1 MMQPKSETSAARL
14 PLSTVA
20 RAVFLVAL
28 LLGVDSPA
36 LAGFTAFFGIDE
48 GAGTPPTPLVNSLTA
63 HNSFVG
69 ALTGVGVENFDSR
82 ALNAFPTTLALGPTS
97 ITATATTNDAAHNFV
112 NNGTPNGAFA
122 TSGTQFLYQDGTN
135 PAGND
140 NTLTFSAAVAGV
152 GMYVTDL
159 NDGTN
164 PADQLRLVVTL
175 ADAST
180 QTFTTAN
187 FPNDHNANVF
197 FFGVV
202 SSDPALKI
210 ASVRILNTVPNGGD
224 AFGID
229 DLTVG
234 TAAAVPE
241 PASLALL
248 GAGTLGVAVGCVRRR
263 RRPSRFAQRR
273 TDGGLEAETH
283 VRT

>member
-1 MMQPKSETSAARL
+1 MMRPKSETSTARL

-20 RAVFLVAL
+20 GAVFLVAI
-28 LLGVDSPA
+28 LLGVDSPV
-36 LAGFTAFFGIDE
+36 LAGFTTFFGIDE
-48 GAGTPPTPLVNSLTA
+48 GTGTPPTALVNSQTA

-69 ALTGVGVENFDSR
+69 ALTGVGVENFDAK
-82 ALNAFPTTLALGPTS
+82 ALNAFPTALVFGPTS

-140 NTLTFSAAVAGV
+140 NTVTFSAAVAGV
-152 GMYVTDL
+152 GMYVTDI

-164 PADQLRLVVTL
+164 PVDQLQLVVTL
-175 ADAST
+175 SDAST
-180 QTFTTAN
+180 QTFTTNN
-187 FPNDHNANVF
+187 FLNDTNADVF

-202 SSDPALKI
+202 SSDPSLKI
-210 ASVRILNTVPNGGD
+210 ASVRILNTAPDQGD

-229 DLTVG
+229 DLTIG

-248 GAGTLGVAVGCVRRR
+248 GAGALGLAAGNVRRR
-263 RRPSRFAQRR
+263 RVPPRLWPLKALSGRADPSGPPA
-273 TDGGLEAETH
+273 
-283 VRT
+283 